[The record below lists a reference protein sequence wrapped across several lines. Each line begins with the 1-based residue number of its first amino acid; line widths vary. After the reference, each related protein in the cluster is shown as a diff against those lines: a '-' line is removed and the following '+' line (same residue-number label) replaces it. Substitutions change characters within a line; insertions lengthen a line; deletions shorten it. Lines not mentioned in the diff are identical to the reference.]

1 MTNQILPQRV
11 QAQAVKSSMT
21 QGITL
26 REIVI
31 HARFHVAKKS
41 IVKHMKKKECPSCAM
56 EIDAQA
62 AVCPICKFEFPK
74 RSPWITWVAIFLV
87 IVWLLSYLL

>member
-1 MTNQILPQRV
+1 
-11 QAQAVKSSMT
+11 
-21 QGITL
+21 
-26 REIVI
+26 
-31 HARFHVAKKS
+31 
-41 IVKHMKKKECPSCAM
+41 MKKKECPSCAM